1 VIIHGFFTPV
11 HAAATFGQTMGFT
24 AFGTPAVALLSF
36 PMAPAPGERTTFP
49 ATIGLSSPA
58 TAANTKNQTT
68 PSALDLT
75 Q

>member
-1 VIIHGFFTPV
+1 MIIHGFFTPV

-24 AFGTPAVALLSF
+24 AFGTPAVALLRL
-36 PMAPAPGERTTFP
+36 PMGAPPGELPTFP
-49 ATIGLSSPA
+49 AAISLSPPA
-58 TAANTKNQTT
+58 TAAHKKNQTT